1 MILCDLKKPCMYI
14 YFWAKVGIGSFLY
27 TSFEETVEIREI
39 GSAPISYD
47 KNGNLEA
54 LPDKTLA

>member
-1 MILCDLKKPCMYI
+1 MYI

-27 TSFEETVEIREI
+27 TSFEETVKIREI